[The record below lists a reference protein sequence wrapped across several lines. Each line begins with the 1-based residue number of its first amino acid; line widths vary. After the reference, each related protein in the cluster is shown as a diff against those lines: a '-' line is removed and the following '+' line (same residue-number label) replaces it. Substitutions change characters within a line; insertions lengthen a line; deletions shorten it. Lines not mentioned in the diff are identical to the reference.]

1 MLLIQTVSRSN
12 LPLTRTDL
20 LPQSALKQLLTRFI
34 GKLSYFKV
42 ISGKFNSSTPA
53 FNANTGKEERMGKIV
68 KLFGAKQI
76 DAGELTAGDIRA
88 VTQTFRIFNRRYS
101 LLSFKRS

>member
-1 MLLIQTVSRSN
+1 MLLDFIADVCPSPKSEYAIDSNGEPVELTADENGPLAAICFKTVAD
-12 LPLTRTDL
+12 P
-20 LPQSALKQLLTRFI
+20 FI

-68 KLFGAKQI
+68 KLLVLSR
-76 DAGELTAGDIRA
+76 LTQANLRQVI
-88 VTQTFRIFNRRYS
+88 S
-101 LLSFKRS
+101 EP

>member
-1 MLLIQTVSRSN
+1 MLLDFIADVCPSPKSEYAIDSNGEPVELTADENGPLAAICFKTVAD
-12 LPLTRTDL
+12 P
-20 LPQSALKQLLTRFI
+20 FI

-76 DAGELTAGDIRA
+76 DAGELTAGHI
-88 VTQTFRIFNRRYS
+88 
-101 LLSFKRS
+101 